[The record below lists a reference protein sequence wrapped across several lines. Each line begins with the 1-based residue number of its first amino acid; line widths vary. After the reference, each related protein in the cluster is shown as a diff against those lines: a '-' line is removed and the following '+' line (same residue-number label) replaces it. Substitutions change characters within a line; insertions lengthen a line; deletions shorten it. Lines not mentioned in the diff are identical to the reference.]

1 MIDAAT
7 PKQAVFSDHTMS
19 TVTVS
24 FIAST
29 IRTRTASSR
38 ARASVNKL
46 SSQLLHSSRCVSQRR
61 TFASTPRRHFSDSG
75 RGEGSESNHSSSQGK
90 SGKEKSAHT
99 LFYRDTLPA
108 MIPVALLGSAVYLG
122 LKLLQMQL
130 ATEKALDEADAKIA
144 VLELRVE
151 ELIQQRDERN
161 RVVGTTIPPII
172 DQQKSSRWWFAQA

>member
-1 MIDAAT
+1 
-7 PKQAVFSDHTMS
+7 
-19 TVTVS
+19 
-24 FIAST
+24 
-29 IRTRTASSR
+29 
-38 ARASVNKL
+38 
-46 SSQLLHSSRCVSQRR
+46 
-61 TFASTPRRHFSDSG
+61 
-75 RGEGSESNHSSSQGK
+75 
-90 SGKEKSAHT
+90 
-99 LFYRDTLPA
+99 